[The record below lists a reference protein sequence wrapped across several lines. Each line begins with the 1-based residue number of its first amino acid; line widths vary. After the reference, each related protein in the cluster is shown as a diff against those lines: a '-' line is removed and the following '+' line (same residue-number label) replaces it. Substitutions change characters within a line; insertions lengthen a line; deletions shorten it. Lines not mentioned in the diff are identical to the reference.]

1 LSVFEFF
8 NVSIFQFFSISVFQY
23 FSISV
28 FNNDNSITMKTNII
42 LAWRNLWRN
51 KRRTVIAISSI
62 VFSVLLA
69 SWMRSMQEGS
79 YDSMID
85 NVVKFYSG
93 YLQVQDTAYWDER
106 TLDNSFEV
114 TPELREKISN
124 IKNVSLVSSRIESFA
139 LAANHLKSKP
149 AMVIGI
155 EPEAEDQIT
164 SISKK
169 IKKGTFLKNGD
180 DGVVL
185 GEGLA
190 KYLQLGVGDTLVMIS
205 QGYRGI
211 SASGLFVIKGIV
223 SHPNP
228 EFDKRMVFLDI
239 ETAREFYS
247 AEGQSTSLVIMSDD
261 HQHINRMKSE
271 IEQFLPTSNTVM
283 TWTEMQPEIMQL
295 IESDRGSGLIMLG
308 ILYMVIAFGMFS
320 VVIMMVKERKREFGV
335 VHAIGMQKNKL
346 AVVVFF
352 ETIFIG
358 LIGCAIGLII
368 SYFFC
373 LYFYYNPIPLTGE
386 MATATEQYGMEPY
399 MFFSMKPWLFYSQ
412 MIIVFIISI
421 FISIFPVH
429 NINRLKITKAMR
441 G

>member
-1 LSVFEFF
+1 M
-8 NVSIFQFFSISVFQY
+8 
-23 FSISV
+23 
-28 FNNDNSITMKTNII
+28 TTNFI

-51 KRRTVIAISSI
+51 KRRTIIAISSI

-79 YDSMID
+79 YESMID

-93 YLQVQDTAYWDER
+93 YLQVQDTAYWNER
-106 TLDNSFEV
+106 TLNNSFEV
-114 TPELREKISN
+114 TTELREKISN
-124 IKNVSLVSSRIESFA
+124 IKNVSLVSSRVESFA
-139 LAANHLKSKP
+139 LAANNLKSKP
-149 AMVIGI
+149 AMVVGI
-155 EPEAEDQIT
+155 EPEAEDRIT

-169 IKKGTFLKNGD
+169 IKKGVFLKNSD
-180 DGVVL
+180 DGVVI

-190 KYLQLGVGDTLVMIS
+190 NYLQLSIGDTLVMIS

-211 SASGLFVIKGIV
+211 SASGLFEIKGIV

-228 EFDKRMVFLDI
+228 EFDKRMVYLDI
-239 ETAREFYS
+239 ETARQFYS
-247 AEGQSTSLVIMSDD
+247 AEGLSTSLVIMSDD
-261 HQHINRMKSE
+261 HEHINRMKQE
-271 IEQFLPTSNTVM
+271 IEQFLPENNTVM
-283 TWTEMQPEIMQL
+283 TWTEMQPEIVQL

-320 VVIMMVKERKREFGV
+320 VVIMMVKERKREFGIV
-335 VHAIGMQKNKL
+335 NAIGMQKNKL
-346 AVVVFF
+346 ASMVFL

-358 LIGCAIGLII
+358 FIGCGIGLLI

-399 MFFSMKPWLFYSQ
+399 MFFSMKPSLFYSQ
-412 MIIVFIISI
+412 MIIVFIVSV
-421 FISIFPVH
+421 FISVFPVN
-429 NINRLKITKAMR
+429 NIFRLKITKAIR

>member
-1 LSVFEFF
+1 M
-8 NVSIFQFFSISVFQY
+8 
-23 FSISV
+23 
-28 FNNDNSITMKTNII
+28 TTNFI

-51 KRRTVIAISSI
+51 KRRTIIAISSI

-79 YDSMID
+79 YESMID

-93 YLQVQDTAYWDER
+93 YLQVQDTAYWNER
-106 TLDNSFEV
+106 TLNNSFEV
-114 TPELREKISN
+114 TTELREKISN
-124 IKNVSLVSSRIESFA
+124 IKNVSLVSSRVESFA
-139 LAANHLKSKP
+139 LAANNLKSKP
-149 AMVIGI
+149 AMVVGI
-155 EPEAEDQIT
+155 EPEAEDRIT

-169 IKKGTFLKNGD
+169 IKKGVFLKNSD
-180 DGVVL
+180 DGVVI

-190 KYLQLGVGDTLVMIS
+190 NYLQLSVGDTLVMIS

-211 SASGLFVIKGIV
+211 SASGLFEIKGIV

-228 EFDKRMVFLDI
+228 EFDKRLVYLDI
-239 ETAREFYS
+239 ETARQFYS
-247 AEGQSTSLVIMSDD
+247 AEGLSTSLVIMSDD
-261 HQHINRMKSE
+261 HEHINRMKQE
-271 IEQFLPTSNTVM
+271 IEQFLPENNTVM
-283 TWTEMQPEIMQL
+283 TWTEMQPEIVQL

-320 VVIMMVKERKREFGV
+320 VVIMMVKERKREFGIV
-335 VHAIGMQKNKL
+335 NAIGMQKNKL
-346 AVVVFF
+346 ASMVFL

-358 LIGCAIGLII
+358 FIGCGIGLLI

-399 MFFSMKPWLFYSQ
+399 MFFSMKPSLFYSQ
-412 MIIVFIISI
+412 MIIVFIVSV
-421 FISIFPVH
+421 FISVFPVN
-429 NINRLKITKAMR
+429 NIFRLKITKAIR